1 MSNYKRPVIIW
12 GNSFYINIELKQ
24 FNKDTSEYEYFD
36 LTKCHDVKVNLIC
49 ATHNTVIPLEWNLL
63 EGYNYIIRC
72 FVDYRLLHN
81 TSYGVEV
88 EGLNEDDIH
97 WRWYMLPKE
106 GLLVVNN
113 SSGLNI
119 PDEVTTVDLAG
130 RVGWGIQTD
139 ADLTN
144 YYTKTEVNN
153 LIDES
158 TDNSPYILECWQE
171 IDEDLRKT
179 LAEYIQNSRDII
191 LHEGDGADLKLFEY
205 TIGRDNEVTFMVFH
219 TDMGEEGTSEV
230 TQYYWRIPYN
240 QEANNGWSVSTI
252 DFLTSSDRLEV
263 TWDGVAISD
272 GAEDPTYTYKISG
285 NHTYKEFIDI
295 VNEGKTIQLAIH
307 PEDQNSVAHGYR
319 GIPDYTVTLFTCFSA
334 INVITTYFYAVLYNY
349 FEWEGRV
356 TSNGLYVYV
365 LRVDPDKTEYPND
378 QTKWKIKLTEER
390 IDTIEMQ
397 KKTDENTEQLD
408 NIELNV
414 NNNNLIL
421 QTTLDETPKVFSRV
435 GMKTINNQ
443 SLLGTGNIEI
453 QGSGDEQVQSDWNE
467 TDTTSPAYIQNKP
480 DIQSIE
486 GSIADVQNDIDNLED
501 DIAAQQA
508 EISGIQTVVSGHQ
521 TAIQNQNS
529 EISGI
534 QSAVENLDTEKQDKL
549 ESGVNIKTVNGESI
563 LGEGNITIESGA
575 DVEPAK
581 IVVTDEE
588 VQDPDPDAV
597 YIVQKPINLKTINGE
612 EIVGEGNIV
621 IESGGGTQVQSDWNE
636 TDTTSP
642 AYIQNKPDI
651 TSIEGNIADVQNDID
666 NLEDDIAAQ
675 QVEISGVQ
683 TAISGHQ
690 TAIQNQATEISGM
703 QTQISGHQ
711 TAIQNQATEI
721 SGMQTNISGM
731 QTSIAGHQTAI
742 ENQATQISGMQT
754 VLAGHQTAIEA
765 LGQQS
770 GGGDPVYEII
780 LDYQLDD
787 RVGTTIYKTNGVF
800 KFNLLVKNKLTNEIV
815 YNTYNVNNLA
825 TAITYIRNT
834 YNLYPRLYTDGYNG
848 YSELAINGLSIA
860 RETATLSY
868 YINPTYLVNNNGKII
883 INGIILRVLDNTS
896 NDLLQEYYVNILQPK
911 TTNDLY
917 NDSGY
922 ITSTTSGLKIEVV
935 SALPASPD
943 ANTIY
948 IIQ

>member
-1 MSNYKRPVIIW
+1 
-12 GNSFYINIELKQ
+12 
-24 FNKDTSEYEYFD
+24 
-36 LTKCHDVKVNLIC
+36 
-49 ATHNTVIPLEWNLL
+49 
-63 EGYNYIIRC
+63 
-72 FVDYRLLHN
+72 
-81 TSYGVEV
+81 
-88 EGLNEDDIH
+88 
-97 WRWYMLPKE
+97 MLPKE

-153 LIDES
+153 LINES

-272 GAEDPTYTYKISG
+272 GAEDPTYTFKICG

-307 PEDQNSVAHGYR
+307 PEDQNSVRAGYR
-319 GIPDYTVTLFTCFSA
+319 GVPDYTVTLFTCFSA

-612 EIVGEGNIV
+612 EIVGEGNIE
-621 IESGGGTQVQSDWNE
+621 IQGGATQVQSDWNE

-675 QVEISGVQ
+675 QAEISGIQ

-703 QTQISGHQ
+703 QSNISGIQTEISGMQTSIAGHQTALESQATQISGMQSDIAGHQ

-721 SGMQTNISGM
+721 SGMQT
-731 QTSIAGHQTAI
+731 
-742 ENQATQISGMQT
+742 
-754 VLAGHQTAIEA
+754 VLAGHQTALEN
-765 LGQQS
+765 QS
-770 GGGDPVYEII
+770 GGGPDYHIYVRWNLTSDGIFYFGIEL
-780 LDYQLDD
+780 LDSDYHYVK
-787 RVGTTIYKTNGVF
+787 RYSNGTGVGFNQMMHDLPNYGLGLTMSINGVSSTNWVFEYSTITQYGF
-800 KFNLLVKNKLTNEIV
+800 KATLPYTTN
-815 YNTYNVNNLA
+815 NV
-825 TAITYIRNT
+825 TMDYGSRITFDICK
-834 YNLYPRLYTDGYNG
+834 YNG
-848 YSELAINGLSIA
+848 S
-860 RETATLSY
+860 
-868 YINPTYLVNNNGKII
+868 
-883 INGIILRVLDNTS
+883 
-896 NDLLQEYYVNILQPK
+896 
-911 TTNDLY
+911 Y
-917 NDSGY
+917 NDETY
-922 ITSTTSGLKIEVV
+922 VYDHFDIQIPLDKNAMVTSTTSGLKIEVV
-935 SALPASPD
+935 SALPATQD